1 MNTYIITY
9 QTKANMNKNMKSVKA
24 VSPTEAVL
32 LLMANT
38 KINCIESV
46 KKI

>member
-9 QTKANMNKNMKSVKA
+9 QTKANINKNMKTVKA
-24 VSPTEAVL
+24 ISPTEAVL
-32 LLMANT
+32 FLMKKAE
-38 KINCIESV
+38 INCIESV